1 MKITMSELNTLD
13 DMICDY
19 DDRIELAEIFLG
31 DSMNKLQRGY
41 PVDEEEEVHDF
52 LDDIEAF
59 RKSRLLL
66 LRLLNEA
73 KLSI

>member
-1 MKITMSELNTLD
+1 MKITISELNTLD

-19 DDRIELAEIFLG
+19 DDRIELAEIFIG

-41 PVDEEEEVHDF
+41 PVDEEEVNDF

-73 KLSI
+73 KLNI

>member
-19 DDRIELAEIFLG
+19 DDRIELAEIFIG

-41 PVDEEEEVHDF
+41 PVDEEEVNDF